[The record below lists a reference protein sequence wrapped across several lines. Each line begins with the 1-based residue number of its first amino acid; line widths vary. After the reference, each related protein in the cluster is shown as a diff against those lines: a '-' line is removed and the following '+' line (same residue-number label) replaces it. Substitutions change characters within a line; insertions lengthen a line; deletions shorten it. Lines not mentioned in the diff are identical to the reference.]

1 MNDQEKDIVIKS
13 INDSKLLIR
22 EIQQKLFDEDIDTK
36 EIFNITVSIN
46 DSLDEIFIKLH
57 K

>member
-46 DSLDEIFIKLH
+46 DSLDEISIKLH